1 VLTTRSPASEGQT
14 KAAVPVLTGADDP
27 LAPPDQVLGFA
38 DEMRSAKVRDWQI
51 EIFGNALHGFTNPS
65 ADGSIMRAA
74 LHDPG
79 RTVAPG
85 HRRDVCWRRCL
96 ATAPDRRHRLP
107 KPLGAVT
114 APIRMSVAVARTP
127 PSAV

>member
-1 VLTTRSPASEGQT
+1 MPRWGAHAGYGQV
-14 KAAVPVLTGADDP
+14 KAAVLVLTGADDP

-74 LHDPG
+74 LHDP
-79 RTVAPG
+79 RA
-85 HRRDVCWRRCL
+85 
-96 ATAPDRRHRLP
+96 DRRAWASTRRL
-107 KPLGAVT
+107 LEEVFGDGA
-114 APIRMSVAVARTP
+114 
-127 PSAV
+127 